1 MWFALLIL
9 RTWVLEFKFYCD
21 YVNSV
26 LSFCIGSKILSPGWK
41 GLGPIFLDDTW
52 SFQSDVSSILVLRK
66 SSLALDGSFL
76 FLQLFVSPISFIAVS
91 FSSTGTSSQDCFL
104 RTTQM
109 AWIIPGKNPNKV
121 NKMLIVNRS
130 RREKGCSSLSDEA
143 VSSKERAIQNIN
155 YFSPGGDDLK
165 NSTLDVTFRWGG
177 GGL

>member
-1 MWFALLIL
+1 MLT
-9 RTWVLEFKFYCD
+9 R
-21 YVNSV
+21 V

-41 GLGPIFLDDTW
+41 FLDETW

-76 FLQLFVSPISFIAVS
+76 FLQLFVSPISFTAVS

-143 VSSKERAIQNIN
+143 VSSKERAIQNIK
-155 YFSPGGDDLK
+155 YFSPVGGWSEKINVRCHFSL
-165 NSTLDVTFRWGG
+165 GG